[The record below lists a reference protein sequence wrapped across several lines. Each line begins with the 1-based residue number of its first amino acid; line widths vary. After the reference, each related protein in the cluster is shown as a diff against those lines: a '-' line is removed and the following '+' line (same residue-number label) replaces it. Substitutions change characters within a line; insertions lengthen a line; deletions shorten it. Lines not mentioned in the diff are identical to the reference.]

1 MNGFVNK
8 LCMLISLHL
17 LSLFSGL
24 VVFKEQSPTAYES
37 QLQNQQLL
45 KGICTQWW
53 WRLDPG
59 VSRSERTTR
68 WMISEKAP
76 VSCWILKEKTWCLL
90 QQLFHVHSSGMVHK
104 DGTVTGKVYDT
115 QQYLPT
121 SRKSKEGHDIE
132 GKGRRHFSLWNNWD
146 RGEEAGHVWKAITE
160 QPRESI
166 FDICYRECSKLGA

>member
-8 LCMLISLHL
+8 LCMLNRLHL
-17 LSLFSGL
+17 SSLFRGL

-45 KGICTQWW
+45 RGICTQWW

-68 WMISEKAP
+68 WMRSEKVP
-76 VSCWILKEKTWCLL
+76 VSCQILKENTWCLL
-90 QQLFHVHSSGMVHK
+90 LQLFYVHSSSVVHK
-104 DGTVTGKVYDT
+104 DGMVTGKVYDT
-115 QQYLPT
+115 QQYLTT
-121 SRKSKEGHDIE
+121 SRKSKEEGISPSRVMEIE
-132 GKGRRHFSLWNNWD
+132 KKLGI
-146 RGEEAGHVWKAITE
+146 VWKANIE
-160 QPRESI
+160 QPRENI